1 MTEQKIGV
9 LLVEDSPVIQLLL
22 VYLINSDPRLE
33 VVGTAKS
40 GEEALE
46 LLARKKPHIILMD
59 VHLPKMNGLEATRR
73 IMETQPLPI
82 VVTSATLKSDEIAMS
97 FQAIEAGALAFVE
110 KPVGPGNPRFD
121 EMAGQLLETVR
132 LMSEIKVVKRH
143 ARLRRPATPSTML
156 AVSRQQ
162 IEIVAIGASTG
173 GPPALRAILSGL
185 PKDFVAPVLIVQHIA
200 AGFLHGLADWL
211 HNVSGLPVHVAAN
224 GQSLQPGHVY
234 VAPENAH
241 MGVNRGGIVL
251 SSEPSDNNLRPSV
264 AHLFRSVA
272 GVYRANAAG
281 VLLTGMG
288 RDGADELKLLRNAGA
303 VTFAQDAE
311 SSIVHGMPGEAIKLG
326 AALYILPPDRIA
338 ATLAGLSVLQRRKT

>member
-1 MTEQKIGV
+1 MTEHKIGV
-9 LLVEDSPVIQLLL
+9 LLVEDSPVVQLLL
-22 VYLINSDPRLE
+22 VHLINSDSRLE
-33 VVGTAKS
+33 IVGTAKS
-40 GEEALE
+40 GEEAMEMLT
-46 LLARKKPHIILMD
+46 RIKPHIVLMD
-59 VHLPKMNGLEATRR
+59 VHLPQMNGLQTTRR

-121 EMAGQLLETVR
+121 EMAGRLLETVR
-132 LMSEIKVVKRH
+132 LMSEVKVVKRN

-156 AVSRQQ
+156 AVPRQQ

-173 GPPALRAILSGL
+173 GPPALRTILSGL

-211 HNVSGLPVHVAAN
+211 HNVSGLPVHVGAN
-224 GQSLQPGHVY
+224 GQPLQPGHVY

-241 MGVNRGGIVL
+241 MGVSRGGIVL
-251 SSEPSDNNLRPSV
+251 SSEPPDNGLRPSV

-272 GVYRANAAG
+272 RVYGANAAG